1 MQLIDSHTHLD
12 FPDFDADRLPL
23 LARSRALG
31 VEQMVVLGLSRIP
44 GSGCGIWCKQ
54 TVSYMPPWVCT
65 RCTSTGIDPSM

>member
-31 VEQMVVLGLSRIP
+31 VEQMVVLG
-44 GSGCGIWCKQ
+44 G
-54 TVSYMPPWVCT
+54 
-65 RCTSTGIDPSM
+65 